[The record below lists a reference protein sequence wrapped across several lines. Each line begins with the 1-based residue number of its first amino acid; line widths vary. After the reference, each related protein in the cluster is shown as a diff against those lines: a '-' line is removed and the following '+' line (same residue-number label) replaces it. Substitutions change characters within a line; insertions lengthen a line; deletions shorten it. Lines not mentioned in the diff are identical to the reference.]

1 ETLDELA
8 RLSFPNADGAM
19 PIGAGQVLPIRAD
32 GHDVKRGDMALR
44 RSLVVALQRSYR
56 PTRLSIP
63 QFDKHIVAGVG
74 QQVAGWRDGEIAPP
88 ACVSIHA
95 SLRLAVAPPDQL
107 AVEAGRDKER
117 FHNDDGGNVVIV
129 LRPACNRFLLVGGQ
143 VKDMNGIIVAAS
155 VEAWGV

>member
-1 ETLDELA
+1 QIAVAGKRQGTDTADATFSLPRIVGVERRDLETLDELA

-32 GHDVKRGDMALR
+32 GHDVKRGGMALR

-63 QFDKHIVAGVG
+63 QFDKHIVAGG
-74 QQVAGWRDGEIAPP
+74 DQQVAVWRDDEIAHP

-117 FHNDDGGNVVIV
+117 FHNDDG
-129 LRPACNRFLLVGGQ
+129 
-143 VKDMNGIIVAAS
+143 
-155 VEAWGV
+155 